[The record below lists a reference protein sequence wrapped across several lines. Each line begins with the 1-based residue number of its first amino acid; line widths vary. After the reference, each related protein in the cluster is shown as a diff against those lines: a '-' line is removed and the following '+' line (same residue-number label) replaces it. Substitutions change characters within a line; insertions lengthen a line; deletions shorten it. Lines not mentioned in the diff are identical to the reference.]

1 MGFNKPTPTTRRP
14 RSPRPPGGDALSLL
28 GQVRALGQQ
37 LGVGAG
43 ALYAALSRGLPG
55 TDLAPMLTAL
65 PATLDPGWRQR
76 ARDPLTY
83 LVHLARN
90 VVRARELEA
99 ALAALPPEPE
109 APPPVGECATPP
121 DADAPAPPP
130 PGCAADRWAS
140 FLTALLARL
149 VSGPYAADLRADA
162 LGGRRRGGVATRPG
176 QRLRGAVP
184 GGECEAG
191 EHHRRDVAGG
201 GVRAG
206 EGERA
211 SWQVGMLAA
220 GAGSI

>member
-1 MGFNKPTPTTRRP
+1 
-14 RSPRPPGGDALSLL
+14 
-28 GQVRALGQQ
+28 
-37 LGVGAG
+37 
-43 ALYAALSRGLPG
+43 
-55 TDLAPMLTAL
+55 MLTAL

-149 VSGPYAADLRADA
+149 VLAHTPPIFALMPWEVDGAGELR
-162 LGGRRRGGVATRPG
+162 P
-176 QRLRGAVP
+176 VP
-184 GGECEAG
+184 GNAF
-191 EHHRRDVAGG
+191 
-201 GVRAG
+201 
-206 EGERA
+206 GERY
-211 SWQVGMLAA
+211 LAGNA
-220 GAGSI
+220 KLVSTIAETWRAAA